1 MAKKKKLHKKITPHI
16 SNKDKIKRFLANQKD
31 KFILLGI
38 LLVGLILRL
47 IFLSQV
53 KANDPNFLH
62 FEGTDSGC
70 YDSLAMQILDGTLP
84 KTPYSFNPLYYYFL
98 SVIYSFMEHNPFK
111 AINIQIFI
119 GLGTCFLV
127 YLMAKRLF
135 NKHIGM
141 IAAGICSLYGAFMVY
156 ETLLL
161 TTVLDTFL
169 LLLGVFFLL
178 KSTSPTR
185 QASTRQAFKWYF
197 ATGVV
202 LALSALSR
210 STTLLVLPFLFLWLM
225 IKLGLTKKFLQAAGL
240 IILGMCLTFAPVTYR
255 NYKYSGKFILITT
268 TGPVALWAGNNED
281 SEGFY
286 HLPPYTEELSRK
298 NKDFYMQ
305 DTVRFIKEKPKKYLE
320 LLFRKSC
327 LFWNA
332 YEIPDND
339 VVYERFQAFSPL
351 LRVMIPFGLVSS
363 LGLIGL
369 FLCLRRL
376 NKNLLLLYLT
386 IFGYMAAIVLFFIQS
401 RFRVPVV
408 PFLSIFAG
416 FTIYYWFKKL
426 TTRKR
431 GVFFMTFILFI
442 LIYTVV
448 DFHTFYGWTYPLTN
462 PDGFCLE
469 KREGFVFRDD
479 SGDWHGDVK
488 KTLDKP
494 SKIIKKEIIITDEV
508 AKFDYAGISLNY
520 CCSDRGRLLIK
531 INDMV
536 LSVINCRDIPYGSF
550 VRQIRFKFQ
559 NPKLILKKGKNVI
572 TLSVLEGAEV
582 GVMVDNYY
590 NFGRSSFTADGRT
603 WEKTPGEFMIQLEL
617 LSNPIY

>member
-1 MAKKKKLHKKITPHI
+1 MAKKKKIQKKITPRI
-16 SNKDKIKRFLANQKD
+16 SNKDRIKRFLANQKD

-62 FEGTDSGC
+62 FEGTDSGN
-70 YDSLAMQILDGTLP
+70 YDSLAMQVLDGSLP
-84 KTPYSFNPLYYYFL
+84 KCPYSFNPLYFYFL
-98 SVIYSFMEHNPFK
+98 SVIYSFMEHNPLK
-111 AINIQIFI
+111 AINIQMFI
-119 GLGTCFLV
+119 GLGTCLLV
-127 YLMAKRLF
+127 YLLGKRLF
-135 NKHIGM
+135 NKPIGM

-169 LLLGVFFLL
+169 LLLGVFFLNEASLL
-178 KSTSPTR
+178 KSTSPR
-185 QASTRQAFKWYF
+185 WYF

-210 STTLLVLPFLFLWLM
+210 STTLLVLPFLFLWLI
-225 IKLGLTKKFLQAAGL
+225 IKLGLTKKFLQTAGL
-240 IILGMCLTFAPVTYR
+240 VVLGMCLTFAPFTYR

-305 DTVRFIKEKPKKYLE
+305 DTVRFIKEKPEKYLS
-320 LLFRKSC
+320 LLLRKFT

-339 VVYERFQAFSPL
+339 VVYERFQALSPL
-351 LRVMIPFGLVSS
+351 LRVMIPFGVVSS
-363 LGLIGL
+363 LGIMGL
-369 FLCLRRL
+369 LFCLRRL

-386 IFGYMAAIVLFFIQS
+386 ILGYLSAIVLFFIQS

-416 FTIYYWFKKL
+416 WTIYFCYKKFQTRRL
-426 TTRKR
+426 ISFFTTL
-431 GVFFMTFILFI
+431 ILFI
-442 LIYTVV
+442 IIYTVV

-462 PDGFCLE
+462 PNGFCLE

-479 SGDWHGDVK
+479 SGDWHGDIK
-488 KTLDKP
+488 KTIDSPTKV
-494 SKIIKKEIIITDEV
+494 IKKEIIITNEV

-520 CCSDRGRLLIK
+520 CCSDKGRLLIK

-536 LSVINCRDIPYGSF
+536 LSVINCRDIPYGPF

-572 TLSVLEGAEV
+572 TLNALEGAEV

-590 NFGRSSFTADGRT
+590 NFGRSSFTADGVT
-603 WEKTPGEFMIQLEL
+603 WEKTPGEFMVQLEL

>member
-1 MAKKKKLHKKITPHI
+1 MAKKKKLHRKTIPHHI
-16 SNKDKIKRFLANQKD
+16 SIKDKAKKFLLNQKD
-31 KFILLGI
+31 KFIIFGI

-47 IFLSQV
+47 IYLSQV
-53 KANDPNFLH
+53 KVNDPNFLH
-62 FEGTDSGC
+62 FEGTDSGN
-70 YDSLAMQILDGTLP
+70 YDSLAMQVLDGSLP
-84 KTPYSFNPLYYYFL
+84 KSPYSFNPLYYYFL
-98 SVIYSFMEHNPFK
+98 AIIYSFIEHNPLK
-111 AINIQIFI
+111 AINVQIFI

-127 YLMAKRLF
+127 YLIGKRLF
-135 NKHIGM
+135 NKSTGM
-141 IAAGICSLYGAFMVY
+141 IACGICAIYGSFMVY

-161 TTVLDTFL
+161 TTTLDTFL
-169 LLLGVFFLL
+169 LLLGVFLLL
-178 KSTSPTR
+178 KSTSP
-185 QASTRQAFKWYF
+185 KWYF
-197 ATGVV
+197 VTGIV

-225 IKLGLTKKFLQAAGL
+225 IKLRLTKKFAQTAGL
-240 IILGMCLTFAPVTYR
+240 IILGMCLTFAPFTYR
-255 NYKYSGKFILITT
+255 NYKYSGQFILITT

-298 NKDFYMQ
+298 NKDFYLQ
-305 DTVRFIKEKPKKYLE
+305 DTIRFIKEKPEKYLM
-320 LLFRKSC
+320 LLLKKC
-327 LFWNA
+327 TLFWNA

-339 VVYERFQAFSPL
+339 VVYERFQTLSPL

-363 LGLIGL
+363 LGIMGL

-376 NKNLLLLYLT
+376 NKNLFLLYLT
-386 IFGYMAAIVLFFIQS
+386 ILGYLSAIVLFFIQS

-416 FTIYYWFKKL
+416 WTIYYWFKKL
-426 TTRKR
+426 QSRKLISFFTTL
-431 GVFFMTFILFI
+431 ILFI
-442 LIYTVV
+442 ILYTVV

-462 PDGFCLE
+462 PNGFCLE

-488 KTLDKP
+488 ETIDSP
-494 SKIIKKEIIITDEV
+494 MKIIKKEIIITQEV
-508 AKFDYAGISLNY
+508 EKFEFAGISLNY
-520 CCSDRGRLLIK
+520 CCSDKGKLLIK
-531 INDMV
+531 INDLV
-536 LSVINCRDIPYGSF
+536 LSVINCKDIPYGPF

-572 TLSVLEGAEV
+572 TLSVLEGADV

-590 NFGRSSFTADGRT
+590 NFGRSSFTADGIT